1 MVTVSKLC
9 RFVPAMTDGVRSN
22 SCMNADRATSARL
35 AVATIIIAQVF
46 LFEQSG
52 IQDLSSAMQ
61 RDKF

>member
-1 MVTVSKLC
+1 
-9 RFVPAMTDGVRSN
+9 MTDGVRSN

-46 LFEQSG
+46 LFEQSD